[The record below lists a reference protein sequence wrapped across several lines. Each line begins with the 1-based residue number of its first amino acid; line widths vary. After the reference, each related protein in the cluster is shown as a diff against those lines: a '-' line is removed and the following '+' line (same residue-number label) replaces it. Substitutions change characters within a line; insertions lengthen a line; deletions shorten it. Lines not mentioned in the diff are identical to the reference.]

1 MNERDDG
8 LFGALENDGSGAG
21 PQEDDDEARSATRP
35 SRQVGRTVERRNTRA
50 AHADAQPDTQTDLFG
65 FVPPEPREPQS
76 GRAARRK
83 AADAA
88 AAESDG
94 DDESVMRERPTQ
106 SKAAKPAQSAPDS
119 PDSPA
124 PRRRAKGVLP
134 AIPDQGVL
142 DLAAELPPGVRLG
155 TSSWSF
161 PGWRGIIYGDDYS
174 NSKLA
179 REGLAAYG
187 AHPLLRSVSIDR
199 SFYAPLTVTDY
210 LRYAQQVP
218 DHFRFIVKAPALIT
232 DASVRGDRGEPV
244 SANPCF
250 LNADLAAREFVEP
263 CLAGLGAK
271 AGALVFQFPPL
282 PDQLLAD
289 PAAFVERLAAFLAA
303 LPPLPKSNP
312 APAPN
317 PASAQSPEVSDASSR
332 SAPSGDAPSSD
343 APSSDALSSDALS
356 GGTLSSDAPSAG
368 APFGDGPCYAVEIR
382 DGILLTPRF
391 VRTLRAAGVRYCVG
405 LHARMPDPLRQAAAL
420 ALMDG
425 EAPAGPLIVRWSLHS
440 GFKYEQAK
448 ARYEPFDKLVD
459 EDPHTRDALAEL
471 AARYAIAGQPVLITT
486 NNKAEGSAPLT
497 CAKLARA
504 IADEMLRMR
513 SESASTAE

>member
-8 LFGALENDGSGAG
+8 LFGALENDGSGLAPPDGSTAG
-21 PQEDDDEARSATRP
+21 STTGSSHAARAVRP
-35 SRQVGRTVERRNTRA
+35 RERRVARTSDTAPDA
-50 AHADAQPDTQTDLFG
+50 APQTDLFG
-65 FVPPEPREPQS
+65 FVPPEPPPK
-76 GRAARRK
+76 RAK
-83 AADAA
+83 VSNAADEA
-88 AAESDG
+88 SG
-94 DDESVMRERPTQ
+94 DEPAPTP
-106 SKAAKPAQSAPDS
+106 KPAKRAKPAPS
-119 PDSPA
+119 PETGDTPA
-124 PRRRAKGVLP
+124 PKRRARGVLP
-134 AIPDQGVL
+134 AELAQDVL
-142 DLAAELPPGVRLG
+142 DLGAELPAGVRLG

-161 PGWRGIIYGDDYS
+161 PGWRGLVYGDDYS

-179 REGLAAYG
+179 RDGLAAYG

-250 LNADLAAREFVEP
+250 LNPELAAREFVEP

-289 PAAFVERLAAFLAA
+289 PAVFVERLAAFLAA
-303 LPPLPKSNP
+303 LPPLP
-312 APAPN
+312 APA
-317 PASAQSPEVSDASSR
+317 ADA
-332 SAPSGDAPSSD
+332 APGDA
-343 APSSDALSSDALS
+343 
-356 GGTLSSDAPSAG
+356 T
-368 APFGDGPCYAVEIR
+368 CYAVEIR

-391 VRTLRAAGVRYCVG
+391 VRMLRAAGVRYCVG

-497 CAKLARA
+497 CQKLARA
-504 IADEMLRMR
+504 IADEVQRLRAEAA
-513 SESASTAE
+513 ESAESAESADSAAQ